1 MNTKAQFDIA
11 RKFIYWMIASVVIS
25 ILIIFF
31 AFFIIGYKE
40 KLTFVPAELKAEII
54 SLRFGSIEE
63 CFAYVQPE
71 TGRVLPGTIDLNKF
85 TKENMEKCYT
95 TEKDKGYRDIN
106 FQLELGDK
114 KLPTNNYFNVPQ
126 IKPFERRVM
135 VYNTNP
141 ENTEQNEPKE
151 ELLQIQ
157 VQLSLTGKP

>member
-1 MNTKAQFDIA
+1 M
-11 RKFIYWMIASVVIS
+11 KFIYWMIASVIIS
-25 ILIIFF
+25 VLLLFF
-31 AFFIIGYKE
+31 AFFITGYKE
-40 KLTFVPAELKAEII
+40 KLTFVPAETKAEII

-71 TGRVLPGTIDLNKF
+71 TGRVLPGTIDLNNF
-85 TKENMEKCYT
+85 TKKQMNLCYS
-95 TEKDKGYRDIN
+95 TEKEKGYRDIN

-126 IKPFERRVM
+126 MKPFERRVL

-141 ENTEQNEPKE
+141 EQNKPQE

-157 VQLSLTGKP
+157 VQLSLTRKP